1 MSPAKRHA
9 LAIWATAVAVY
20 LLAVFHRTTLGV
32 AGLQAAERFDIGAAA
47 LAGFTVLQIG
57 VYAAMQIPTGLL
69 VDRFGPRVTLT
80 CAALLMGSG
89 QLLFAYAD
97 GYLPA
102 LLARGVLG
110 VGDALAF
117 VSVLRLAAA
126 HYSPRR
132 YPTLTAATAALGSV
146 GNFAATVP
154 LTLLLAHAGW
164 TTTFAVV
171 GLATAAYA
179 GIVAWRVR
187 DAPAGEEPQRSDAVG
202 ARQTLDQVRQ
212 TWRVPGTRLGFWV
225 HMSTCFA
232 PNVLGLLW
240 GLPYLVQV
248 QGLTVPQAGAVL
260 SLMVVVATVC
270 GPTVGEIIGRRPQW
284 RMPIVAGYLA
294 FAAVTWTVIVA
305 FSGSLPTPL
314 TVTAIAVLA
323 AGGPLSGIAFA
334 LVRDYNPLRRVGTA
348 SGIANVG
355 GFGATTVAALAV
367 GLLIG
372 GDAAAATAADF
383 RLAFT
388 AVLVM
393 LLLGAWRTAVWWR
406 RARAVVLAMAEAG
419 ETVPVQIRRRAW
431 DISRAA

>member
-1 MSPAKRHA
+1 M
-9 LAIWATAVAVY
+9 VY

-32 AGLQAAERFDIGAAA
+32 AGLEAAQRFDIGAAA

-69 VDRFGPRVTLT
+69 VDRFGPRVTLS

-89 QLLFAYAD
+89 QLLFAYAES
-97 GYLPA
+97 YVPA

-110 VGDALAF
+110 LGDALAF
-117 VSVLRLAAA
+117 VSVLRLVAA

-154 LTLLLAHAGW
+154 LTLLLADAGW
-164 TTTFAVV
+164 TTAFAVV
-171 GLATAAYA
+171 GLLTAAYA
-179 GIVAWRVR
+179 GIVVWRVR
-187 DAPAGEEPQRSDAVG
+187 DAPHGEEPQRSDAVG
-202 ARQTLDQVRQ
+202 VRQTLDQVRQ
-212 TWRVPGTRLGFWV
+212 AWRVPGTRLRFWV

-248 QGLTVPQAGAVL
+248 QGLTEPQAGVVL
-260 SLMVVVATVC
+260 SLMVIVAMVC
-270 GPTVGEIIGRRPQW
+270 GPAVGELIGRHPAA
-284 RMPIVAGYLA
+284 RMPIVLGYLGMA
-294 FAAVTWTVIVA
+294 TVIWTVIVA
-305 FSGSLPTPL
+305 WSGSLPTPV

-323 AGGPLSGIAFA
+323 AGGPMSGIAFA

-355 GFGATTVAALAV
+355 GFGATTVASLAV
-367 GLLIG
+367 GVLIG
-372 GDAAAATAADF
+372 GDAAAAGADDF
-383 RLAFT
+383 RLAFA
-388 AVLVM
+388 AVLAM
-393 LLLGAWRTAVWWR
+393 LVAGAWRTTVWWL
-406 RARAVVLAMAEAG
+406 RARAVVLAKVEAG

-431 DISRAA
+431 DITRAA

>member
-1 MSPAKRHA
+1 MSPAKRRA
-9 LAIWATAVAVY
+9 LAIWATAVGVY

-32 AGLQAAERFDIGAAA
+32 AGLEAADRFDIGAAA
-47 LAGFTVLQIG
+47 LGGFTVLQIG

-69 VDRFGPRVTLT
+69 VDRFGPRVTLS
-80 CAALLMGSG
+80 CAALFMGSG
-89 QLLFAYAD
+89 QLLFAVAESYP
-97 GYLPA
+97 PA

-117 VSVLRLAAA
+117 VSVLRLIAA

-146 GNFAATVP
+146 GNLAATVP
-154 LTLLLAHAGW
+154 LTLLLVHAGW
-164 TTTFAVV
+164 TATFAVV

-179 GIVAWRVR
+179 AVVAWRVR
-187 DAPAGEEPQRSDAVG
+187 DVPDGEEPQRSDAVG
-202 ARQTLDQVRQ
+202 LRQTADQVRQ

-225 HMSTCFA
+225 HMVTCFA

-248 QGLTVPQAGAVL
+248 QGLTAPQAGAVL
-260 SLMVVVATVC
+260 SLMVVVSTVA
-270 GPTVGEIIGRRPQW
+270 GPVIGETIGRRPHW
-284 RMPIVAGYLA
+284 RMPIVLA
-294 FAAVTWTVIVA
+294 YVVTAIAIWTTIVG

-314 TVTAIAVLA
+314 TVTAMVVLA
-323 AGGPLSGIAFA
+323 VGGPLSGTAFA

-355 GFGATTVAALAV
+355 GFGATTVAVLAV

-372 GDAAAATAADF
+372 GDTAAATAPDF

-388 AVLVM
+388 AVLAM
-393 LLLGAWRTAVWWR
+393 LLAGAWRTVVWYR
-406 RARAVVLAMAEAG
+406 RARAAVLARLEAG

-431 DISRAA
+431 DIARAA